1 MTNLSNPWIT
11 RSAEP
16 ALEPD
21 EHDAYVIEEGQPA
34 PATGPTTP
42 QAGVPVPARED
53 RLPVREV
60 WEAPSLWVLGTH
72 GGAGESVLAGLV
84 PSWGAADHTWPRPV
98 GGSDAPVL
106 LVARTHLRGLLS
118 ARAAATQ
125 WAAGAVPHADVV
137 GLVLIA
143 DAPGRLPRP
152 LRELSQVVS
161 GGVPRTWT
169 VPWSETWRLGESPTL
184 ADAPRAA
191 RQMVDELQSI
201 IPTPRAT
208 GAF

>member
-1 MTNLSNPWIT
+1 MTNSNNPWIT

-16 ALEPD
+16 ADQPLIPE
-21 EHDAYVIEEGQPA
+21 VNEEPA
-34 PATGPTTP
+34 PAPGPVTP
-42 QAGVPVPARED
+42 QPGVPAPAEAD
-53 RLPVREV
+53 QLPVREV
-60 WEAPSLWVLGTH
+60 WSTSALWLLGTH

-84 PSWGAADHTWPRPV
+84 PDWEAAGHVWPRPV
-98 GGSDAPVL
+98 GAPSAPVV

-125 WAAGAVPHADVV
+125 WAAGMVPHAEVL
-137 GLVLIA
+137 GLALIA

-152 LRELSQVVS
+152 LRELAQVVS

-169 VPWSETWRLGESPTL
+169 VPWSEPWRLGESPTL

-191 RQMVDELQSI
+191 RRMVDELHTL
-201 IPTPRAT
+201 IPTPRAD
-208 GAF
+208 GAS